1 VTRVVSYGLYQCTI
15 CQQIHIKP
23 NYGSISVYIPF
34 DVFVDNSG
42 VVGCKGCGLEQAIS
56 SFLYI
61 GIRPK
66 QKSHKP
72 NLFERLSIRLGF
84 GEPSAELDVRKL
96 YPALLN

>member
-1 VTRVVSYGLYQCTI
+1 MTRIASYGLYQCPT
-15 CQQIHIKP
+15 CQQVHIKP
-23 NYGSISVYIPF
+23 NYGSISVYIPSDAF
-34 DVFVDNSG
+34 IADSDVVS
-42 VVGCKGCGLEQAIS
+42 CKGCGLDQTIS

-61 GIRPK
+61 GIRTK

-84 GEPSAELDVRKL
+84 RESAVELDVRKL